1 MYNACAPHSLGS
13 ASGSVAQSVEQR
25 IENPRVGGSIPSRAT
40 IFVSTAL
47 RQRGVAQPGRA
58 PALGAGCR
66 RFESCRPDKKALFRV
81 PFFLIELSSW
91 VKRKVGSSAK
101 CVETPIFA
109 SWRSA
114 TALYEHTQPIVLKV
128 AISISSPLYQ
138 FHLAVK
144 AAVAQRVGVR
154 VEWEEDRIGRGKDTG
169 DGEVE
174 GLVVDAVQGDAV
186 RGVVGVAA
194 KIPLSPTYRGEGC
207 EVSDKPRRLTWTLT
221 WSWLLPRQRLRRP

>member
-91 VKRKVGSSAK
+91 VKRKVCGNPYFRFLALRRCTLRAHAAYSSQSCDIHKLA
-101 CVETPIFA
+101 V
-109 SWRSA
+109 
-114 TALYEHTQPIVLKV
+114 V
-128 AISISSPLYQ
+128 SISSCGESSCS
-138 FHLAVK
+138 AES
-144 AAVAQRVGVR
+144 GER

-174 GLVVDAVQGDAV
+174 GLVVVAVQGDAV